1 MNPAPCDTPSTR
13 AAVGTRV
20 GHVLRNFLGDLLV
33 LASVAL
39 GGAVMAQDGPD
50 SLPADE
56 TTISAE
62 DTPDAAL
69 EVIALPDPEPEPLD
83 AAPEGRQLEEITV
96 TARRREEGLQDAPV
110 AVSALSGEE
119 LGELGIT
126 ALADLKTVSPSL
138 QFASSLEKSPSIF
151 IRGVGQRSASF
162 ALDPGVGL
170 YLNGIYIPRQDTQLL
185 DAVDVSSVQ
194 VLRGPQGTLFGKN
207 NIGGAVLVDTL
218 RPEANEFSGKVDMA
232 VGDFGRFYQRVSI
245 NTPLPVEGM
254 ALRVAYDR
262 KSLDGY
268 IRNAAGGPDL
278 LDEQRDGLSAR
289 LIWPATEALEV
300 DLFAF
305 LSRTRERGL
314 PVSCRLQNP
323 DAVVQQLLYR
333 DAQFP
338 SASDACRASEVAARR
353 GEVFQTAN
361 TVIYEIDN
369 HITALTLRY
378 GFDWGDLQSITSY
391 GFQDNFKRGTD
402 PDGSATAAI
411 QGGSVATRRIVGATQ
426 NIPDEERDQFTQEF
440 KLDWSVW
447 DDALDLTA
455 GVFAAHESL
464 DNAVFG
470 ANIGEE
476 GFAGVTLAAAGGQ
489 FLRGSPV
496 ATLPSLSDFIGSEGV
511 IFPFFGNFDYVSD
524 LVNDTYAV
532 FAQSTWHVSER
543 WELTL
548 GARYTVEEREREVR
562 NYVADFNAYANA
574 LNAQIG
580 SAPEILVPVTHLQG
594 GIFSPVPEAQF
605 LAYQAPQTQYGSPQT
620 FSGDVRFS
628 RLTPN
633 GIVSFHWPDEWND
646 AVGFDSALTYLTYSE
661 GFKSGGLEIR
671 GISALSQFEP
681 EEVRSTELGFKIEAL
696 DRRLRLN
703 GAIYHLDYT
712 NLQVELAEAG
722 EGLVSTVLFLDN
734 AGEAQVTGVELEAT
748 LLLENWMLSAS
759 FAHTNGRF
767 VDYTLL
773 TNTSEGVRP
782 VDRSGEPFPLVP
794 ENTASLVLRYDWR
807 TTVGD
812 FSPMLQAYYRDALF
826 TGLDFAAIQYDSS
839 TIPDQWTVNARMS
852 WTPTNPAWRVAGFVN
867 NVLDDQY
874 YVGGA
879 AVSDQI
885 GTASYQPAPPR
896 HVGLE
901 LSWSFGS

>member
-1 MNPAPCDTPSTR
+1 MNAAKRDTPSIRAVFYTWTR
-13 AAVGTRV
+13 RSPGPRLRL
-20 GHVLRNFLGDLLV
+20 GVL
-33 LASVAL
+33 LAGVVWASAGMAL
-39 GGAVMAQDGPD
+39 DDAEAM
-50 SLPADE
+50 PAD
-56 TTISAE
+56 AGA
-62 DTPDAAL
+62 DASDAGL
-69 EVIALPDPEPEPLD
+69 AVIELPEPAREPLD
-83 AAPEGRQLEEITV
+83 AEPEGRQLEEIVV
-96 TARRREEGLQDAPV
+96 TARRREEGLQDTPV
-110 AVSALSGEE
+110 AVSALTGEE
-119 LGELGIT
+119 LGDLGIT

-185 DAVDVSSVQ
+185 DAVDVASVQ

-218 RPEANEFSGKVDMA
+218 RPVADEFSGKVDVS
-232 VGDFGRFYQRVSI
+232 VGDFGRFYQRVSV

-262 KSLDGY
+262 KSLDGF
-268 IRNAAGGPDL
+268 IRNRDGGPDL

-300 DLFAF
+300 DLFAY

-314 PVSCRLQNP
+314 PVSCRLQDP

-338 SASDACRASEVAARR
+338 RAADACLASEAAARR
-353 GEVFQTAN
+353 GEVFQTRD

-378 GFDWGDLQSITSY
+378 GFDWGDLQSISSY

-426 NIPDEERDQFTQEF
+426 FIPDEERSQFTQEF
-440 KLDWSVW
+440 KLDWSAW

-455 GVFAAHESL
+455 GVFVAHESL

-496 ATLPSLSDFIGSEGV
+496 ATLPSLSDFIGSEGMV
-511 IFPFFGNFDYVSD
+511 FPFFGNFDYVSD

-532 FAQSTWHVSER
+532 FAQGSWEVSER

-562 NYVADFNAYANA
+562 NYIADFDAYAAA

-580 SAPEILVPVTHLQG
+580 SSPLIVTPVTHLQG

-605 LAYQAPQTQYGSPQT
+605 FAYQAPQAQYGPPQVFT
-620 FSGDVRFS
+620 GDVRFS

-633 GIVSFHWPDEWND
+633 AILSFRFPDEWNE
-646 AVGFDSALTYLTYSE
+646 AAGLDSALTYLTYSE

-671 GISALSQFEP
+671 GISALSEFEP
-681 EEVRSTELGFKIEAL
+681 EVVRSTELGFKIEAL

-712 NLQVELAEAG
+712 DLQVELAEAG

-734 AGEAQVTGVELEAT
+734 AGSARVSGVELEAT
-748 LLLENWMLSAS
+748 LLLESWTLSAS
-759 FAHTNGRF
+759 YALTDGRF

-773 TNTSEGVRP
+773 TNTSQGVQP

-794 ENTASLVLRYDWR
+794 ENTASLMLRYDWQ
-807 TTVGD
+807 TAVGE
-812 FSPMLQAYYRDALF
+812 FAPMLQAYYRDELF

-852 WTPTNPAWRVAGFVN
+852 WTPLNPAWRLAGFVN
-867 NVLDDQY
+867 NVLDDHY

-885 GTASYQPAPPR
+885 GNASYQPAPPR
-896 HVGLE
+896 HFGLE
-901 LSWSFGS
+901 LSWSFE